1 MNFDETVVTIL
12 DEAGQVEDIKV
23 YLGDDAVYITQ
34 YNEDMDREEIIQMP
48 LKVWTEFFAS
58 LNSPGGTYKIG

>member
-1 MNFDETVVTIL
+1 MNFDETVVTIM

-34 YNEDMDREEIIQMP
+34 YNERMDREEIIQMP
-48 LKVWTEFFAS
+48 ITVWTEFFAS
-58 LNSPGGTYKIG
+58 LNSPSGTFRIE